1 LQPSAASP
9 AHKSPGRIT
18 ASPARITDSPIR
30 IASSPTR
37 ITGSPARSISSI
49 ESSPGNR
56 LQIVTSPMS
65 IAASPS
71 PVRHV
76 DDAGSSLLKS
86 LLTKSI
92 VSNSVGQ
99 FPPPSSGFAFP
110 PGEILCF

>member
-1 LQPSAASP
+1 
-9 AHKSPGRIT
+9 
-18 ASPARITDSPIR
+18 
-30 IASSPTR
+30 
-37 ITGSPARSISSI
+37 
-49 ESSPGNR
+49 
-56 LQIVTSPMS
+56 MS

-92 VSNSVGQ
+92 VANSVGQ